1 MDNNQVLRIKIK
13 GKEDEQEQFKSMGLN
28 HAELFCISYQLIT
41 VTISI
46 SNTMYSFYLHYSFRG
61 VLTIQ

>member
-28 HAELFCISYQLIT
+28 HAVILYQLST
-41 VTISI
+41 YH
-46 SNTMYSFYLHYSFRG
+46 SNYFNFKYNVQFLFA
-61 VLTIQ
+61 LFI